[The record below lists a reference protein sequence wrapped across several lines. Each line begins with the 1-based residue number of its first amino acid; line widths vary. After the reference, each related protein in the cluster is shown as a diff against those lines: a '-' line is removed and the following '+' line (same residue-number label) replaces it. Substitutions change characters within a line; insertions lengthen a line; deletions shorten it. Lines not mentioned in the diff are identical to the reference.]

1 MSKQK
6 RVLLVDD
13 DPTVRIVSSQILT
26 RRGFHVKDAATVAEA
41 LTLVTAEKFDALVS
55 DLDIGEPGDGF
66 TVVSAMRRVQ
76 PEAVTVIVTGFPAFE
91 AALRAIHE
99 QVDDF
104 LTKPTDFEQLVKI
117 LGSSFSHRKRRTA
130 TMTKRLRQII
140 DDCKEE
146 IIGDWYRAAE
156 TDPELRTIPLSREE
170 RIDHLPD
177 LVEEI
182 VRDRMPG
189 SSLGA
194 HANDVAARH
203 GLRRRKQG
211 YTVGMLLSETI
222 ILHRIIAGCVQR
234 NLLRADISNLVPD
247 FVDIDDTIHL
257 MLTRSTEA
265 FLGPLSNAA

>member
-13 DPTVRIVSSQILT
+13 DPTIRIVSSQILT
-26 RRGFHVKDAATVAEA
+26 RRGFQVKVAATVAEA

-76 PEAVTVIVTGFPAFE
+76 PEAVTVILTGYPAFE

-104 LTKPTDFEQLVKI
+104 LTKPTDFEQLVSI
-117 LGSSFSHRKRRTA
+117 LGNNLNDRKWRTP

-140 DDCKEE
+140 QDSKEK
-146 IIGDWYRAAE
+146 IIDDWYQAAE
-156 TDPELRTIPLSREE
+156 TDPELRQIPLSREK
-170 RIDHLPD
+170 RIDHLPE
-177 LVEEI
+177 LLQEI
-182 VRDRMPG
+182 VRGQIAGP
-189 SSLGA
+189 SAAA
-194 HANDVAARH
+194 HANDVAANH
-203 GLRRRKQG
+203 GLKRRKQG
-211 YTVGMLLSETI
+211 YTVVMLLTETI
-222 ILHRIIAGCVQR
+222 ILHRIIAGHVQR
-234 NLLRADISNLVPD
+234 NLLAADISNLIPD

-265 FLGPLSNAA
+265 FLAPLE